1 MWTGSRALVNKLVA
15 ANKQF
20 SMMEY
25 PNRNHGIFGGNTRQH
40 LFDLMTRYLQE
51 NLLAPTPKNYTF

>member
-1 MWTGSRALVNKLVA
+1 
-15 ANKQF
+15 
-20 SMMEY
+20 MMEY